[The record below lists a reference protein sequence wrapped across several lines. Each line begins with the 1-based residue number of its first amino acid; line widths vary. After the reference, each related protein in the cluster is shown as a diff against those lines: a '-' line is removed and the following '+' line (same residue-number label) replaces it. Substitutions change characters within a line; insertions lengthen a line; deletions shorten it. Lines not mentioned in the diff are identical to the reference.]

1 MLTINVLEKLHYRDP
16 KTQYLQILREL
27 RMVQS
32 FPSRF
37 F

>member
-16 KTQYLQILREL
+16 QTQYLQHLREL